1 MSVQGTFHAKAV
13 IALAQINP
21 PIATDSNVSDAV
33 AAEFMDEQEKYLLDV
48 MKAIKPIFDA
58 ANAVGSDFLAFKPEL
73 VDIVEGGVTDFAC
86 SFSAAA
92 DKLRE
97 E

>member
-13 IALAQINP
+13 IALARINP

-33 AAEFMDEQEKYLLDV
+33 AADFMDDQAQYLLDV
-48 MKAIKPIFDA
+48 MKAIKPIFDM
-58 ANAVGSDFLAFKPEL
+58 ANMAGAVYFAFKPESTE
-73 VDIVEGGVTDFAC
+73 IVEGGVTDFAC
-86 SFSAAA
+86 SFSACA